1 MRFKQCTIALNRLTT
16 LHEKLVA
23 GEIFKTPE
31 HLRLAVA
38 TSTKFI
44 SRYLI
49 HAAFV
54 WLCYTLY
61 LNIPKRKETCLLWT
75 VQMFMMTYS
84 RFNGTRNML
93 GDLEQKSSMFFWF
106 IIIGNSQKKS
116 CNKETETDIIRTLLI
131 KSIFAVTSPGRTP
144 PHRVL
149 KVYTSPGGCPGK
161 MTTIKIEA
169 YISTYHLLGEQH
181 DPYIWLR
188 QTGHG
193 SGFLLKY
200 ASSFSSSCLSHGDR
214 C

>member
-131 KSIFAVTSPGRTP
+131 N
-144 PHRVL
+144 
-149 KVYTSPGGCPGK
+149 
-161 MTTIKIEA
+161 
-169 YISTYHLLGEQH
+169 Q
-181 DPYIWLR
+181 
-188 QTGHG
+188 
-193 SGFLLKY
+193 FLLSLPRAGHPLTGSWK
-200 ASSFSSSCLSHGDR
+200 CILVLGVVR
-214 C
+214 ERWQP